1 LSRLWDVALMTV
13 RWLLWLAWNLYISN
27 VLVSSRLVLKTVHG
41 TFIRRQVTSVVQAVN
56 TIRLTIVFR
65 LLRRVS
71 SDAASSRRSSTGL
84 APRTN
89 SVPSWESTGIAASTA
104 DWRSALL
111 WGWAETVRNIFS
123 FVVNAD
129 IEWCYWTVEI
139 TALSLSCS
147 DLNKN

>member
-1 LSRLWDVALMTV
+1 MFIVRYLVCNLYIRERVGPCYKNYLWYLSRLWDVAFMTV
-13 RWLLWLAWNLYISN
+13 RWLLWLAWNLYINS
-27 VLVSSRLVLKTVHG
+27 VLVPSRLVLKTVHG

-56 TIRLTIVFR
+56 NIRLTVVFR

-111 WGWAETVRNIFS
+111 SAWAETVR
-123 FVVNAD
+123 D
-129 IEWCYWTVEI
+129 RC
-139 TALSLSCS
+139 L
-147 DLNKN
+147 